1 MVTLLLLVGAFFV
14 GKYFGLREGRSVCE
28 KVIKEIEKQQRL

>member
-1 MVTLLLLVGAFFV
+1 MVTILLLVFAFFI
-14 GKYFGLREGRSVCE
+14 GKYFGLKEGRSVCE